1 MIEATFLSQGAT
13 DRLFCAATGHV
24 PVRLAQLTKPRLL
37 WLNRRAM
44 RHDPQFDAAG
54 SESAY
59 ERHLLRNCALTLTAD
74 ASAQVAGGTE
84 VMAVADRYGGTGI
97 GRNGGSG
104 RAVFVNGYH
113 VKGIG
118 RTPLVSVL
126 TDRAHA
132 SGGAYLE
139 ECVREAVFSELVNAE
154 FPFGAVPVLAIIETG
169 VIQVWDTDDGPKPE
183 RQCLL
188 VRPAFIRPAHFTRA
202 TEYISAN
209 QKEGALDANR
219 VALTSR
225 AAVDLFGV
233 EDFSLSWGRFW
244 LRWAEQ
250 LAYAYAHRLTHG
262 GNTESNIALDG
273 RLLDFGAMTALP
285 SWARVS
291 TMQGGPPAGMDMLFV
306 AQAMQAVAPFL
317 GRHIDEALASPE
329 VLGANMSRAND
340 RYRQVLLREV
350 LRLSG
355 LTRLQSERLLQSAL
369 AARAVAAINRLV
381 THFARE
387 QFAIFDGMPE
397 PRISWDLGQFWRGPA
412 PRHLHELRD
421 LLTDAITGGLLG
433 DEPAGL
439 INQAVAAR
447 CALRSSTRE
456 GLFRDRLKDD
466 LYAEL
471 DGRYEGD
478 RLTATHV
485 SRVIDDCV
493 VRNRQSSLTE
503 PDAALPIGFAGQA
516 EAAYALFSCQK
527 SGLPFAVPEWPTCG
541 TGKAGPTRLPIA
553 RLHDGLIEFAGDDI
567 APARAR
573 VQRLDGW
580 PEQQAA

>member
-1 MIEATFLSQGAT
+1 MIEATYLNQDAT

-44 RHDPQFDAAG
+44 RYDPQFDAAG
-54 SESAY
+54 SESAH

-74 ASAQVAGGTE
+74 ASAKVAGDTE
-84 VMAVADRYGGTGI
+84 VLAVADRYGGTGI

-118 RTPLVSVL
+118 RTSLVSVL

-132 SGGAYLE
+132 SAWAYLE
-139 ECVREAVFSELVNAE
+139 ECVREAVLSEVVNAE
-154 FPFGAVPVLAIIETG
+154 FPFGAVPVPAIIETG
-169 VIQVWDTDDGPKPE
+169 VVQVWDTDYGPKPE

-188 VRPAFIRPAHFTRA
+188 VRPTFIRPAHFTRA
-202 TEYISAN
+202 TDYISAN

-219 VALTSR
+219 VALTSCS
-225 AAVDLFGV
+225 AVDLFGA
-233 EDFSLSWGRFW
+233 EDFSHSWGQFW

-262 GNTESNIALDG
+262 GNTESNVALDE

-285 SWARVS
+285 SLARVS
-291 TMQGGPPAGMDMLFV
+291 TMQGGPSAGMDMLFQ

-329 VLGANMSRAND
+329 ALGVNLSRAND

-350 LRLSG
+350 LRVTG
-355 LTRLQSERLLQSAL
+355 LTRMQSERLLQSAL

-387 QFAIFDGMPE
+387 QSTIFDGMPE
-397 PRISWDLGQFWRGPA
+397 PRISWDLGQFWQEPA
-412 PRHLHELRD
+412 PRHLHELRG
-421 LLTDAITGGLLG
+421 LLTDAINGGLLG
-433 DEPAGL
+433 DGPAGL
-439 INQAVAAR
+439 MSQAVAAR

-466 LYAEL
+466 FCGAL

-478 RLTATHV
+478 RLTAAHV

-493 VRNRQSSLTE
+493 VRNRRSSLTE
-503 PDAALPIGFAGQA
+503 PDAALPIGFAGHA
-516 EAAYALFSCQK
+516 ETAYALFSCQK
-527 SGLPFAVPEWPTCG
+527 SGSPFAVPEWPTDG
-541 TGKAGPTRLPIA
+541 TGQAWPTRLPIA
-553 RLHDGLIEFAGDDI
+553 RLHDGLIGFASDDI